1 MTVKELRK
9 KCGLTQKEAAEVTKT
24 SLRSFVSYE
33 NDEDAADQLKLQR
46 IKEILDEYAD
56 RDIGILKD
64 KVLLITGGTGS
75 FGNAV
80 LNRFLTSD
88 VGEIR
93 IFSRDEKKQDD
104 MRHEYQAKYPDAAHK
119 IKFYI
124 GDVRSLESCRNV
136 MRGVDYVFHAAA
148 LKQVPSC
155 EFFPMEAVQ
164 TNVVGTDNVLT
175 AAIEAGVKCVICL
188 STDKA
193 AYPINAMGIT
203 KAIEEKVAIARSRN
217 SGKTR
222 ICCTRYGNVM
232 CSRGSVIPLWIDQ
245 IRAGNPI
252 TVTEP
257 SMTRFIMSLEEAVD
271 LVLFAF
277 EHGENGDLLIQKAP
291 ACTIKTQ
298 AEAVCEL
305 FGGDKSQIKVI
316 GIRHGEKMYETLLTN
331 EECAKA
337 IDMGNFY
344 RVPADNR
351 DLNYDKYFKT
361 GDEKR
366 SRLSEFNSNN
376 TKQLTLE
383 ETKAKIASLAYIR
396 ERLKEGN

>member
-1 MTVKELRK
+1 MSV
-9 KCGLTQKEAAEVTKT
+9 
-24 SLRSFVSYE
+24 F
-33 NDEDAADQLKLQR
+33 
-46 IKEILDEYAD
+46 
-56 RDIGILKD
+56 KD
-64 KVLLITGGTGS
+64 KTLLITGGTGS

-80 LNRFLTSD
+80 LNRFLRTD
-88 VGEIR
+88 IGEIR

-104 MRHEYQAKYPDAAHK
+104 MRHDFQARMPEVANK

-124 GDVRSLESCRNV
+124 GDVRNKSTLKYA
-136 MRGVDYVFHAAA
+136 MKGVDYVFHAAA

-155 EFFPMEAVQ
+155 EFFPLEAVK
-164 TNVVGTDNVLT
+164 TNVIGTDNTLD
-175 AAIEAGVKCVICL
+175 AAIDAGVKCVICL

-203 KAIEEKVAIARSRN
+203 KAIEEKIAVAKSRL
-217 SGKTR
+217 SGDTK

-245 IRAGNPI
+245 IRKGNPI
-252 TVTEP
+252 TLTEP

-277 EHGENGDLLIQKAP
+277 EHGQNGDILVQKAP
-291 ACTIKTQ
+291 ACTIQTQ

-305 FGGDKSQIKVI
+305 FGGKKEEIKVI

-337 IDMGNFY
+337 EDMGNFY

-351 DLNYDKYFKT
+351 TLNYDKYFT
-361 GDEKR
+361 EGNIER
-366 SRLSEFNSNN
+366 EVLTEFNSNN
-376 TKQLTLE
+376 TKLLSVD
-383 ETKAKIASLAYIR
+383 ETKEKIASLTYIQN
-396 ERLKEGN
+396 ELNGIPNLV